1 MTILFAGEF
10 TDLRGPRLG
19 TLAVVGLLVF
29 YLLLLVAFGRVVV
42 GAISRD
48 GIERYGRIAASV
60 GLVFLAI
67 APIPLLSSVK
77 IESPT
82 IQCGRPLLARSDFDE
97 LPIQPMR
104 IEKIEKCEFVF
115 HQRRVTSVSL
125 LISSILFC
133 LAGLGLLAINASRNR
148 SVSR

>member
-42 GAISRD
+42 GAIARE
-48 GIERYGRIAASV
+48 GIARYGRSAVAV
-60 GLVFLAI
+60 GFVFFAI
-67 APIPLLSSVK
+67 APIPLLSSIK
-77 IESPT
+77 IDSPA
-82 IQCGRPLLARSDFDE
+82 IQCGRPLLARSDFDAI
-97 LPIQPMR
+97 PIQPMR
-104 IEKIEKCEFVF
+104 TEKIEKCESVF

-125 LISSILFC
+125 LISGFLFC

-148 SVSR
+148 FVSR